1 MKESIIK
8 RRMQDLSEISDRRGQ
23 YTFTS
28 FLTPA
33 EHSEYYEI
41 ENTLPPV
48 GVTAWGGYADAE
60 RVMLRFGCIE
70 NLGYE
75 QAFPICCVRISP
87 LLKKFAD
94 KLSHRDV
101 LGAVMHLGIER
112 QEIGDIL
119 VGEAEAYLFASDTMA
134 EYICRELETVKHTSV
149 RCTIVE
155 TPVSLPNTQ
164 RKTEEIQAASER
176 IDGVISKIFR
186 LSRSECNE
194 FFRRGLIFVN
204 DRAVT
209 NHSIQL
215 KTGDKVSVR
224 GKGKF
229 IFRGVIGQ
237 TRKGNLILQ
246 VEQYV

>member
-1 MKESIIK
+1 MNDSIIK
-8 RRMQDLSEISDRRGQ
+8 RRLFDLAEISDRRSQ
-23 YTFTS
+23 YTFTA
-28 FLTPA
+28 FLSPSELA
-33 EHSEYYEI
+33 EYYEI
-41 ENTLPPV
+41 EHSLPKV
-48 GVTAWGGYADAE
+48 GVTVWGGHEAAE
-60 RVMLRFGCIE
+60 RVMLRFGSE
-70 NLGYE
+70 ETLGYE
-75 QAFPICCVRISP
+75 QAFPLFCIKISP
-87 LLKKFAD
+87 LQKKFAD
-94 KLSHRDV
+94 DFSHRDV

-215 KTGDKVSVR
+215 KAGDKVSVR